1 MRLPAWLLLSFAVW
15 LAAEGVALALI
26 VHLVGFAGAVLL
38 TILTSFAG
46 LAMLRKLGVAAAFRL
61 RQSLAARA
69 ADRAPLS
76 RETFIDGS
84 LSTLG
89 SVLLILP
96 GFVSDFLGLAL
107 AAPSIRGW
115 VAERIGTVGKRGGT
129 GRHDAAPE
137 VVELEPQEWSRLEE
151 PAPRHAAP
159 ERERGRSA
167 RA

>member
-1 MRLPAWLLLSFAVW
+1 MRLPAWFLLSFAVW

-38 TILTSFAG
+38 TILTSFTG

-69 ADRAPLS
+69 AGRAPLS
-76 RETFIDGS
+76 RETVIDGS

-96 GFVSDFLGLAL
+96 GFVSDFVGLAL

-115 VAERIGTVGKRGGT
+115 VTERIGTSGKKRGSG
-129 GRHDAAPE
+129 GGDAAPE
-137 VVELEPQEWSRLEE
+137 VVELSPQEWSRLEE
-151 PAPRHAAP
+151 PGQRHAA
-159 ERERGRSA
+159 RDGERGRSA